1 MPITP
6 VEAAAQPR
14 RQMVVGAIADAARA
28 TGVDF
33 SYLLGQA
40 QLESGLNPAAR
51 ARTSS
56 ATGLYQFIDQSWLG
70 VVRRHGAEH
79 GLGWAAGAIGQAANG
94 RYHVA
99 DPETRRAIMALR
111 NDPTVAARM
120 AAEHAADNRSYVE
133 RRTGRTAEPVDLYL
147 AHFLG
152 PGGAVRFLN
161 AHRAQP
167 EASAAALFPRAAAA
181 NRNVFYAR
189 DGSPRS
195 LADVRNRFAARL
207 DRAGGNVPGTMV
219 PPPTETAADRLVQPA
234 DWLRLTRTV
243 TAAVESGGGPAGAQ
257 RLSPGIAD
265 NDAAAFLAPSQA
277 RLAYLLLASTG
288 ATL

>member
-1 MPITP
+1 MSIT
-6 VEAAAQPR
+6 VADAAAPPR
-14 RQMVVGAIADAARA
+14 RQMVVGAIAAAARA

-70 VVRRHGAEH
+70 VVRQHGSEH
-79 GLGWAAGAIGQAANG
+79 GLGWAANAITQNSGG

-99 DPETRRAIMALR
+99 DSEARAAIMALR
-111 NDPTVAARM
+111 NDPVVAAQM
-120 AAEHAADNRSYVE
+120 AAEHAADNRSYIE
-133 RRTGRTAEPVDLYL
+133 QRTGRTAAPVDLYL

-152 PGGAVRFLN
+152 PGGAARFLN
-161 AHRAQP
+161 AHTAQP
-167 EASAAALFPRAAAA
+167 DTSAAALFPRAAAA
-181 NRNVFYAR
+181 NRNVFYSR
-189 DGSPRS
+189 EGSPRS
-195 LADVRNRFAARL
+195 LAQVRDRFAARL
-207 DRAGGNVPGTMV
+207 ERAGAAA
-219 PPPTETAADRLVQPA
+219 PTEVLPDSAAERLVQPA
-234 DWLRLTRTV
+234 DWLRLTRTQAN
-243 TAAVESGGGPAGAQ
+243 AAQSGGPAGSQ
-257 RLSPGIAD
+257 RLSAGLD
-265 NDAAAFLAPSQA
+265 GDFSLTVLAPSRA